1 VLSLI
6 ASSRYIA
13 ASAACESFMRHLSA
27 FTCEYSAFVF
37 SFDKDWTNQFP
48 MDMDAEM
55 DDNESKT
62 PRVDSSLN
70 TPVAAMVPMAAAR
83 RRVKFCEMTPD
94 QIAITEIREMRRVP
108 SWSDLTTVDSSL
120 SPGKPPC

>member
-1 VLSLI
+1 
-6 ASSRYIA
+6 
-13 ASAACESFMRHLSA
+13 
-27 FTCEYSAFVF
+27 
-37 SFDKDWTNQFP
+37 
-48 MDMDAEM
+48 MDVEM

-62 PRVDSSLN
+62 PRVDSALN
-70 TPVAAMVPMAAAR
+70 TPVVATAPTAATR

-94 QIAITEIREMRRVP
+94 QIAITDRRVP